1 MPPKKTVQST
11 PSRTPIGTKKAVQ
24 KNGRTVDVGIN
35 SSTSELIN
43 PPAKKARK
51 EPAQDTGQDK
61 DEQYGDFEGSD
72 NSADEIIDASDNGDD
87 EDAEDDD
94 TFWSRVAEHY
104 RAEVPEPY
112 QTFNS
117 IKSHWGAVHRRVN
130 KFNGYL
136 KEIKLANKSGV
147 NEIDKFKRARKLY
160 EQCEKGKPFKHMQCF
175 DILEP
180 VPKWNIYCQELARI
194 EASKSSTQNS
204 VQRSTKSGE
213 TSDFGS
219 KTAIMENTNEL
230 ERAVGNKRAK
240 EARLQD
246 IKDNKWKDELV
257 KVHRDLAGETQIQN
271 KLLAKQKEV
280 LVMIAQDAIMYTE
293 ITPDMSARRREF
305 LEYGQQKIIDQITEE
320 KEVKIKAE
328 ENRKRE
334 EEEKKKK
341 GEEEKKKKEEDEK
354 RKKEEDDKKKKEE
367 EEKKMK
373 EAEQKKKKAAATRL
387 NARKHK
393 AQEQD
398 ADLDE

>member
-35 SSTSELIN
+35 SSTSKLIN

-72 NSADEIIDASDNGDD
+72 DSANEIIDARDNGND
-87 EDAEDDD
+87 EDDGEKKTVKGGRRSNYTTSEDVQI
-94 TFWSRVAEHY
+94 RVAEHY

-160 EQCEKGKPFKHMQCF
+160 EQCEKGKPFKHLQCF

-204 VQRSTKSGE
+204 VQRSTKLGE

-219 KTAIMENTNEL
+219 ETAIMENTNEL

-293 ITPDMSARRREF
+293 ITPDMSARRRKF
-305 LEYGQQKIIDQITEE
+305 LEYRQQKIIDQITEE
-320 KEVKIKAE
+320 KEAK
-328 ENRKRE
+328 N
-334 EEEKKKK
+334 
-341 GEEEKKKKEEDEK
+341 
-354 RKKEEDDKKKKEE
+354 
-367 EEKKMK
+367 
-373 EAEQKKKKAAATRL
+373 
-387 NARKHK
+387 
-393 AQEQD
+393 
-398 ADLDE
+398 

>member
-24 KNGRTVDVGIN
+24 SAFFSMFSRLLPTVCDTNHLESFFGAENGRTVDVGIN

-72 NSADEIIDASDNGDD
+72 DSANEIIDARDNGND
-87 EDAEDDD
+87 EDDGEKKTVKGGRRSNYTTSED
-94 TFWSRVAEHY
+94 V
-104 RAEVPEPY
+104 
-112 QTFNS
+112 QI

-160 EQCEKGKPFKHMQCF
+160 EQCEKGKPFKHLQCF

-204 VQRSTKSGE
+204 VQRSTKLGE

-219 KTAIMENTNEL
+219 ETAIMENTNEL

-293 ITPDMSARRREF
+293 ITPDMSARRRKF
-305 LEYGQQKIIDQITEE
+305 LEYRQQKIIDQITEE
-320 KEVKIKAE
+320 KEAK
-328 ENRKRE
+328 N
-334 EEEKKKK
+334 
-341 GEEEKKKKEEDEK
+341 
-354 RKKEEDDKKKKEE
+354 
-367 EEKKMK
+367 
-373 EAEQKKKKAAATRL
+373 
-387 NARKHK
+387 
-393 AQEQD
+393 
-398 ADLDE
+398 